1 MAGEGCQPLFPD
13 IKIDGSSGSARPSGS
28 ARHGAAEQSDLFARR
43 VFDPSGV
50 RLVGMD
56 TKYYFIGCS
65 LYFVHEARFVRKMQ
79 TLPFV
84 RSVLHR
90 GSVVSK
96 LRYILFGGGRSVF
109 FSFSLFQMLLLID
122 EIFSKR
128 EASPQVESSVTLYR
142 VVGKSCIKKI
152 SRVGLGVGSNVR

>member
-1 MAGEGCQPLFPD
+1 MEVRDRRGLAARLGTARPNSRICLLDEFSTLRGCGSWGWIRNITSLGVLFISFTKRGLCVKCKPYLLWEVYSIVDRLFPSCD
-13 IKIDGSSGSARPSGS
+13 ISCSEAVG
-28 ARHGAAEQSDLFARR
+28 LF
-43 VFDPSGV
+43 
-50 RLVGMD
+50 
-56 TKYYFIGCS
+56 
-65 LYFVHEARFVRKMQ
+65 
-79 TLPFV
+79 
-84 RSVLHR
+84 
-90 GSVVSK
+90 
-96 LRYILFGGGRSVF
+96 F